1 MPEVQLVEERSG
13 PAESLDSAEVVIG
26 IPSFN
31 NASTIRAVV
40 GSAAT
45 GLLEYFGNKG
55 CAIIQADAGST
66 DGTVELARQG
76 AAQCALVQVAY
87 PLYPVHKLSM
97 PYHGVP
103 GRTVAIETIFQRA
116 RDLGATACGIISA
129 DLAEFDPRGVQA
141 MVSPLVNEQ
150 IDFVAPL
157 YLRHPFEGALVSG
170 MIYPLMRSLF
180 GRRLRY
186 PMATDFAVS
195 SRLLV
200 HLLAQ
205 DVWKGDI
212 NAEVWL
218 PSEAMS
224 GEFKIGQALLAAK
237 SAPRESARDLTSTL
251 DQVAGPVFAQM
262 QQRVAVWQRSRPA
275 QPVPVFGSSD
285 TNRVEPIAIN
295 PAPMMESF
303 RLACQTLPDIWGVVL
318 PPATLLALKK
328 LGRVPES
335 QFLLSDD
342 LWARIVY
349 DFAVGYRLRALGRDH
364 LMGALAPL
372 YLAWLASFALEVG
385 KAPLEDAE
393 ARLEILSLAFE
404 SEKPYLISRW
414 RWPDRFNP

>member
-1 MPEVQLVEERSG
+1 
-13 PAESLDSAEVVIG
+13 
-26 IPSFN
+26 
-31 NASTIRAVV
+31 
-40 GSAAT
+40 
-45 GLLEYFGNKG
+45 
-55 CAIIQADAGST
+55 
-66 DGTVELARQG
+66 
-76 AAQCALVQVAY
+76 
-87 PLYPVHKLSM
+87 
-97 PYHGVP
+97 
-103 GRTVAIETIFQRA
+103 
-116 RDLGATACGIISA
+116 
-129 DLAEFDPRGVQA
+129 
-141 MVSPLVNEQ
+141 
-150 IDFVAPL
+150 
-157 YLRHPFEGALVSG
+157 
-170 MIYPLMRSLF
+170 MRSLF

-186 PMATDFAVS
+186 PIATDFAVS
-195 SRLLV
+195 NRLFV

-205 DVWKGDI
+205 DVWRGDI

-218 PSEAMS
+218 PAEVMS
-224 GEFKIGQALLAAK
+224 GEFKIGQALLTAK
-237 SAPRESARDLTSTL
+237 SGPRESAGDLTSTL

-262 QQRVAVWQRSRPA
+262 QQRVAVWQRSRPS

-285 TNRVEPIAIN
+285 PNRVESIAIN

-303 RLACQTLPDIWGVVL
+303 GLACQTLPDIWGVVL

-372 YLAWLASFALEVG
+372 YLAWLASFAREIG
-385 KAPLEDAE
+385 KSSLEDAE

-404 SEKPYLISRW
+404 AQKPDIISRW